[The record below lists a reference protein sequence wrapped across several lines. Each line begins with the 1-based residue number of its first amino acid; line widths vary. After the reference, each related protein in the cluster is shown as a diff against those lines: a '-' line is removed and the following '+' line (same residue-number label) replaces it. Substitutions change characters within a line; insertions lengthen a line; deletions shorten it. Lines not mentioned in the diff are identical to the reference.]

1 MTIKYLTKI
10 VNSAMSQEARKTSE
24 TDIKLSL
31 NLRGKGNYHFDT
43 EIPFFDHMLSHIA
56 KHGQMELIAI
66 TALKILRFYSA
77 QLFINN

>member
-1 MTIKYLTKI
+1 
-10 VNSAMSQEARKTSE
+10 MSQEARKTSE

-56 KHGQMELIAI
+56 KHGQMDMDI
-66 TALKILRFYSA
+66 YSA